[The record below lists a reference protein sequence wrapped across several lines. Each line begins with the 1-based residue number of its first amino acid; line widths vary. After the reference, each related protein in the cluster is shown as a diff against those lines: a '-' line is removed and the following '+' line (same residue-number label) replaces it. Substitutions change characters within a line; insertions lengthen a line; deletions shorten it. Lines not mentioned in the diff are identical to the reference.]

1 MSLQLVRQYRARL
14 ERLVQYGGSRNETS
28 VRAAFQ
34 DLLDRYAASKNLALV
49 TELEYKTRLGTT
61 VRPDGTLKNAV
72 RQTVG
77 YWESKD
83 ERDNLD
89 AEIALKLEKGYPDL
103 NILFDDTRQVVLLQN
118 GLEVGRADMDDAR
131 LLNALLEQFVGF
143 ETPFVRS
150 FREAISRFQ
159 ADLPDLLRHLR
170 EAIGAQTGENDRFR
184 EKQERLLELVQ
195 RAINPH
201 LTLADVREMLIQ
213 HLLTEEIFTS
223 VFNEAQFHRENNVA
237 RELAGVTE
245 TFFTGAL
252 KRNTLERIRPYY
264 AVIRQAAGNIADH
277 HEKQGFLKVVYETF
291 YKAYNE
297 SVAVIVW
304 RPSVLSL
311 SQSS

>member
-1 MSLQLVRQYRARL
+1 
-14 ERLVQYGGSRNETS
+14 
-28 VRAAFQ
+28 
-34 DLLDRYAASKNLALV
+34 
-49 TELEYKTRLGTT
+49 
-61 VRPDGTLKNAV
+61 
-72 RQTVG
+72 
-77 YWESKD
+77 
-83 ERDNLD
+83 
-89 AEIALKLEKGYPDL
+89 
-103 NILFDDTRQVVLLQN
+103 
-118 GLEVGRADMDDAR
+118 MDDAR
-131 LLNALLEQFVGF
+131 LLHALLEQFVGF

-170 EAIGAQTGENDRFR
+170 EAIGAQTGENARFR